1 MPLSLLLTSS
11 LSNSKCRHLKEAI
24 NKVGPKGKVIH
35 IAHSQGAL
43 ITFLAAKR
51 LTKEEL
57 SQIEVICFGGAE
69 VLRYSETF
77 PFARCINYYSVN
89 DPLLFVN
96 PSAAKA
102 LRSGFMG
109 VGGGVTTQS
118 SQLAEMVNPNAE
130 PELVFLTPKV
140 GDPIEDHGLFAPT
153 YLDALKWEGRR
164 YQNLY
169 MTPWD
174 PYVQTFVTRS
184 KSLTSS
190 TQKALAASL
199 EIVKERVIL
208 PVLLFVLSVNSW
220 LKEKVLV
227 PTVIFLLMIWEKI
240 MEWVRILRGEDVY
253 EPIAAT
259 E

>member
-1 MPLSLLLTSS
+1 
-11 LSNSKCRHLKEAI
+11 
-24 NKVGPKGKVIH
+24 VIH

-57 SQIEVICFGGAE
+57 SQIEVIAFGGAE
-69 VLRYSETF
+69 VLRYSESF

-109 VGGGVTTQS
+109 VGGGVTTES

-130 PELVFLTPKV
+130 PELVFLTPKA
-140 GDPIEDHGLFAPT
+140 GDPIEDHGLFGPT
-153 YLDALKWEGRR
+153 YMDALKWEGRR

-174 PYVQTFVTRS
+174 PIVQTLVIRS
-184 KSLTSS
+184 QSLSVS
-190 TQKALAASL
+190 TQKALAVSL
-199 EIVKERVIL
+199 EILKERVIL

-220 LKEKVLV
+220 LKEKILV
-227 PTVIFLLMIWEKI
+227 PTVMFFLMIWEKI
-240 MEWVRILRGEDVY
+240 TELVRILRGEDIY
-253 EPIAAT
+253 EPIAST
-259 E
+259 G